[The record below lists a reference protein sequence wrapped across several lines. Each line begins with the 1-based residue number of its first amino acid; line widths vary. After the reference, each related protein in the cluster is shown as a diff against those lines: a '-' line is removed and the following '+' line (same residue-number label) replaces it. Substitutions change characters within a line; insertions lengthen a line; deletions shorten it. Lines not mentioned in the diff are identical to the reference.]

1 LPAGSPDLTTRSMPT
16 THNDIQNRKDIEL
29 LVNSFYSKVNQDSLL
44 SPVFN
49 ETAAVNWE
57 KHLPIMYDFWSTM
70 LLGDKSYRGNPFMK
84 HIPLPI
90 NKLHFEKW
98 LSLFLQTVDEHFA
111 GDVAEEAKIRARNI
125 AGVFQFKL
133 AHIHAGNPDF

>member
-1 LPAGSPDLTTRSMPT
+1 MQTI
-16 THNDIQNRKDIEL
+16 HKQIQNRKDIQL
-29 LVNSFYSKVNQDSLL
+29 LVDSFYDKVNHDPLL

-49 ETAAVNWE
+49 EKAAVNWE

-90 NKLHFEKW
+90 NKVHFERW
-98 LSLFLQTVDEHFA
+98 MQLFLETVDQHFT
-111 GDVAEEAKIRARNI
+111 GEVAEEAKARARSI

-133 AHIHAGNPDF
+133 EHIHAGNSNF

>member
-1 LPAGSPDLTTRSMPT
+1 MQAIKK
-16 THNDIQNRKDIEL
+16 DIQDRKDIHL
-29 LVNSFYSKVNQDSLL
+29 LVDSFYNKVNNDTLL

-49 ETAAVNWE
+49 EKAGVSWE

-90 NKLHFEKW
+90 NKVHFEKW
-98 LSLFLQTVDEHFA
+98 LSLFLATVDEHFT
-111 GDVAEEAKIRARNI
+111 GETAEEAKTRARNI
-125 AGVFQFKL
+125 AGVFQYKL
-133 AHIHAGNPDF
+133 EHIHAGNPQF